1 MNVKTARIMLSEPR
15 DNSTR
20 PQLSILYISYPL
32 LAISDESA
40 GGAEQML
47 LTLERE
53 MARAGHRTTVA
64 ACNGSRVTGRLLA
77 TGKPAHAQDAFE
89 QREREHCDRILELP
103 ARSSC

>member
-1 MNVKTARIMLSEPR
+1 MLSRPDAQLTHPR
-15 DNSTR
+15 C
-20 PQLSILYISYPL
+20 LSILYVSYPL

-64 ACNGSRVTGRLLA
+64 ACTGSRVNGRLLA
-77 TGKPAHAQDAFE
+77 TGEPAYE
-89 QREREHCDRILELP
+89 PDR
-103 ARSSC
+103 